1 MNGVYVMKIFLVRHG
16 QDEPGYRGGWSDLP
30 LTRVGEKEVEKLVE
44 FLKIKQKEYNIQRI
58 ISSDLKRARMT
69 TEIIARKINVEVEYT
84 KYLREINNGKLSGM
98 SNKEASEKYP
108 GLYYNTLDID
118 ERYPG
123 GESPQEFYTRIIN
136 YFNSLLK
143 ENKNFDSIMLVTH
156 GGVINAIYSYV
167 TNTNWSNKFSNIK
180 VESSSLFQIDI
191 DKENN
196 KVKQIKIG

>member
-1 MNGVYVMKIFLVRHG
+1 MNGVYVMKVFLVRHG

-30 LTRVGEKEVEKLVE
+30 LTQAGEKEVEKLAE

-58 ISSDLKRARMT
+58 ISSDLKRTRMT
-69 TEIIARKINVEVEYT
+69 TEIIAEKINVEVEYT

-143 ENKNFDSIMLVTH
+143 ENKNFD
-156 GGVINAIYSYV
+156 
-167 TNTNWSNKFSNIK
+167 
-180 VESSSLFQIDI
+180 LF
-191 DKENN
+191 
-196 KVKQIKIG
+196 